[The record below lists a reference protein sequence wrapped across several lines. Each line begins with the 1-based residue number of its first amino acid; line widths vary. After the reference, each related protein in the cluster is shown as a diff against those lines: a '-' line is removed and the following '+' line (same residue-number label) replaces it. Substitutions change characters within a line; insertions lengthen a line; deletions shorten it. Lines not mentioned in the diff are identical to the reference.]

1 MAEDPI
7 KVGTS
12 AGSLTAVP
20 APTDIQYGL
29 QDISAS
35 DAGRTQDANVTMHKN
50 RIGQKRKYALT
61 WANLSKE
68 ETAQV
73 LQAFNPEYVW
83 VRIPDPYTGEYSVK
97 EYYVGDRSAVFRKIM
112 LGGIIYKS
120 VTFNIIER

>member
-1 MAEDPI
+1 MAEEAI

-12 AGSLTAVP
+12 AGSLAAVP
-20 APTDIQYGL
+20 TPNDIHYGL

-35 DAGRTQDANVTMHKN
+35 DAGRTHDASVTMHKN
-50 RIGQKRKYALT
+50 RIGQKRKYSLT
-61 WANLSKE
+61 WNNLSRE

-83 VRIPDPYTGEYSVK
+83 VRIINPYSGEYDVA
-97 EYYVGDRSAVFRKIM
+97 EYYVGDRSAVFRSIT
-112 LGGIIYKS
+112 LAGVTYKS

>member
-20 APTDIQYGL
+20 APTEIHYGL

-35 DAGRTQDANVTMHKN
+35 DAGRTQDAGVTMHKN

-61 WANLSKE
+61 WSNLSTE

-83 VRIPDPYTGEYSVK
+83 VRIPDPYTGDYDVA
-97 EYYVGDRSAVFRKIM
+97 EYYVGDRSAVFRSIT
-112 LGGIIYKS
+112 LAGVTYKS